1 MMVCLVPPVI
11 SKLTFVCFLLYS
23 SCCTERMTDE
33 VTNAIMM
40 QKGDWRRDQG
50 GAERYV
56 EVEARAHLIN

>member
-1 MMVCLVPPVI
+1 
-11 SKLTFVCFLLYS
+11 
-23 SCCTERMTDE
+23 MTDE